1 MEVSLVSQP
10 SPDVQLFLSDG
21 TVLRGPRGATLEAF
35 LRPVEARFPAP
46 VMAAVVN
53 GVLQELT
60 AQVHLEAR
68 VQPITLADE
77 DGMRIYRRSLVFL
90 LEVAF
95 DRLFPQASLW
105 VEYSVAAGGYFC
117 EVQGRPPLTHEE
129 LQRLEATMR
138 ALVAQDLPIRREEV
152 PLEEAVAYFR
162 QRGMHDKVQLL
173 RYRRKPYLTLYVLDG
188 YRDYHHG
195 YMVPSTGY
203 LRWFA
208 LEPAED
214 GFVLRFPERRNPTA
228 ISPGPLAPQLMETF
242 RQYGDWLKRLG
253 LANVGTLNQV
263 IEEGRIREVVLVA
276 EALHEQ
282 QIAAIARTIAEH
294 RQDIDVVLVA
304 GPSAAGKTT
313 FSKRLAVQLLTH
325 GLSPFPL
332 ELDNYFVD
340 RDQTPRDEHGNWD
353 FEHIDALQRQRLVQ
367 DVKRLLRGERV
378 RLPQYDFV
386 SGRSR
391 PGQEVQLRPG
401 QIIIME
407 GIHGLNPD
415 LLPGF
420 SRDRAFRIYVSAF
433 TQLNL
438 DRHNR
443 VSTTDTRLIRRIV
456 RDARERGYTA
466 RETIARWQSVR
477 RGEERWIFPFQEEAN
492 VMFNS
497 ALVYELSVLRP
508 RVEPLLLQIPP
519 RVAERIEAKRLL
531 ALLEWFLPLGVEV
544 VPDDSILR
552 EFVGGSI
559 LKEFTLWR
567 APGSPET
574 STQERK

>member
-1 MEVSLVSQP
+1 MASITLDQAP
-10 SPDVQLFLSDG
+10 SPEVQVFLPKG
-21 TVLRGPRGATLEAF
+21 LVVRGPRGATLETF
-35 LRPVEARFPAP
+35 LRPVEERFPAP
-46 VMAAVVN
+46 VMAAIVN
-53 GVLQELT
+53 GILQELT
-60 AQVHLEAR
+60 VPVHLEAR
-68 VQPITLADE
+68 VQPVTLEDE

-95 DRLFPQASLW
+95 DHLYPEASVW
-105 VEYSVAAGGYFC
+105 VEHSVTSGGYFC
-117 EVQGRPPLTHEE
+117 EIYGRPPLSFGE
-129 LQRLEATMR
+129 LQRLEAHMR

-152 PLEEAVAYFR
+152 PLKEAIAYFQ
-162 QRGMHDKVQLL
+162 QRGMHDKVKLL
-173 RYRRKPYLTLYVLDG
+173 RFRRKPYLTLYTLDG

-208 LEPAED
+208 LEPAD
-214 GFVLRFPERRNPTA
+214 SGFILRFPERKQPTQIA
-228 ISPGPLAPQLMETF
+228 PGRVTPQLMETF

-253 LANVGTLNQV
+253 LASAGTLNEV
-263 IEEGRIREVVLVA
+263 IEQGRIREVVLVS

-282 QIAAIARTIAEH
+282 QIAAIAQTIAEN
-294 RQDIDVVLVA
+294 RKDIEVILVA

-313 FSKRLAVQLLTH
+313 FSKRLAIQLLTH
-325 GLSPFPL
+325 GISPFSL

-353 FEHIDALQRQRLVQ
+353 FEHINALHRDRLVH
-367 DVKRLLRGERV
+367 DVERLLRGDRV
-378 RLPQYDFV
+378 RLPKYDFV
-386 SGRSR
+386 SGRSFE
-391 PGQEVQLRPG
+391 GEEVQLRPG
-401 QIIIME
+401 QMIIIE
-407 GIHGLNPD
+407 GIHGLNPE

-420 SRDRAFRIYVSAF
+420 SRNRTFRIYVSAF

-466 RETIARWQSVR
+466 QQTIARWYSVR
-477 RGEERWIFPFQEEAN
+477 RGEERWIFPFQEEADT
-492 VMFNS
+492 MFNS

-508 RVEPLLLQIPP
+508 HVEPLLLQIPP
-519 RVAERIEAKRLL
+519 RSPERIEAKRLL
-531 ALLEWFLPLGVEV
+531 ALLEWFLPLEADI

-559 LKEFTLWR
+559 LKHFTLWR
-567 APGSPET
+567 PPT
-574 STQERK
+574 SRA

>member
-1 MEVSLVSQP
+1 MASIALDQAPRPEVH
-10 SPDVQLFLSDG
+10 LFLPDG
-21 TVLRGPRGATLEAF
+21 LVLRGPRGATLETF
-35 LRPVEARFPAP
+35 LRPVETRFPAP
-46 VMAAVVN
+46 IMAAIVN
-53 GVLQELT
+53 GILQELT
-60 AQVHLEAR
+60 VPIHLEAR
-68 VQPITLADE
+68 VRPVTLADE

-95 DRLFPQASLW
+95 DQLYPEASVW
-105 VEYSVAAGGYFC
+105 VEHSVASGGYFC
-117 EVQGRPPLTHEE
+117 EIHGRPPLSFEE
-129 LQRLEATMR
+129 LQRLEAHMR
-138 ALVAQDLPIRREEV
+138 ALVTQDLPIGREEV
-152 PLEEAVAYFR
+152 PLKEAIAYFQR
-162 QRGMHDKVQLL
+162 RGMYDKAKLL
-173 RYRRKPYLTLYVLDG
+173 RYRRKPYLTLYTLDG

-208 LEPAED
+208 LEPAD
-214 GFVLRFPERRNPTA
+214 NGFILRFPERKHPTQIA
-228 ISPGPLAPQLMETF
+228 PGLITSQLMDTF

-253 LANVGTLNQV
+253 LASVGTLNEV
-263 IEEGRIREVVLVA
+263 IEQGRIQEVVLVA

-282 QIAAIARTIAEH
+282 QIAAIAQIIAEN
-294 RQDIDVVLVA
+294 RQDIDVILVA
-304 GPSAAGKTT
+304 GPSSAGKTT

-325 GLSPFPL
+325 GISPFSL

-340 RDQTPRDEHGNWD
+340 REKTPKDEKGNWD
-353 FEHIDALQRQRLVQ
+353 FEHIDALHRDRLVH
-367 DVKRLLRGERV
+367 DVERLLRGERV
-378 RLPQYDFV
+378 RLPRYDFI
-386 SGRSR
+386 SGRSLE
-391 PGQEVQLRPG
+391 GEEVQLRPG
-401 QIIIME
+401 QMIIME

-420 SRDRAFRIYVSAF
+420 SRHRTFRIYVSAF

-466 RETIARWQSVR
+466 QQTIAQWCSVR

-492 VMFNS
+492 TMFNS

-508 RVEPLLLQIPP
+508 QVEPLLLQVPP
-519 RVAERIEAKRLL
+519 RSPERIEAKRLL
-531 ALLEWFLPLGVEV
+531 ALLEWFLPLATDI

-559 LKEFTLWR
+559 LQQFTLWR
-567 APGSPET
+567 PPAL
-574 STQERK
+574 QA

>member
-1 MEVSLVSQP
+1 MTHIILDKGP
-10 SPDVQLFLSDG
+10 SPEVQVFLPEG
-21 TVLRGPRGATLEAF
+21 LVVRGPRGARLETF
-35 LRPVEARFPAP
+35 LRPMEDRFPAP
-46 VMAAVVN
+46 VMAAIVN
-53 GVLQELT
+53 GILQELT
-60 AQVHLEAR
+60 VPVHLEAQ

-95 DRLFPQASLW
+95 DHLFPEASVW
-105 VEYSVAAGGYFC
+105 VEHSVTSGGYFC
-117 EVQGRPPLTHEE
+117 EVNGRPPLTLEE
-129 LQRLEATMR
+129 LQRLEAHMR

-152 PLEEAVAYFR
+152 PLQEAITYFQ
-162 QRGMHDKVQLL
+162 QRGMHDKVKLL
-173 RYRRKPYLTLYVLDG
+173 RYRRKPYLTLYTLDG

-203 LRWFA
+203 LKWFT
-208 LEPAED
+208 LEPAD
-214 GFVLRFPERRNPTA
+214 KGFILRFPERRDPTRIA
-228 ISPGPLAPQLMETF
+228 PGPVAPQLMETF

-253 LANVGTLNQV
+253 LASVGTLDEV
-263 IEEGRIREVVLVA
+263 IEQGRIREVVLVA

-282 QIAAIARTIAEH
+282 QIAAIARTIAEN
-294 RQDIDVVLVA
+294 RRDIDVILVA

-313 FSKRLAVQLLTH
+313 FSKRLAIQLLTH
-325 GLSPFPL
+325 GISPFSL

-340 RDQTPRDEHGNWD
+340 RDLTPKDEKGNWD
-353 FEHIDALQRQRLVQ
+353 FEHIDALQRERLVH
-367 DVKRLLRGERV
+367 DVEHLLQGERV
-378 RLPQYDFV
+378 RLPKYDFV
-386 SGRSR
+386 TGSSMEGE
-391 PGQEVQLRPG
+391 EVQLRPG
-401 QIIIME
+401 QIIIIE

-420 SRDRAFRIYVSAF
+420 SRGRTFRIYVSAF

-466 RETIARWQSVR
+466 QQTIARWYSVR
-477 RGEERWIFPFQEEAN
+477 RGEERWIFPFQEEADT
-492 VMFNS
+492 MFNS
-497 ALVYELSVLRP
+497 ALVYELAVLRP

-519 RVAERIEAKRLL
+519 RSPERIEAKRLL
-531 ALLEWFLPLGVEV
+531 ALLEWFLPLDAEV

-559 LKEFTLWR
+559 LKDFTLWQPP
-567 APGSPET
+567 AGEGET
-574 STQERK
+574 S

>member
-1 MEVSLVSQP
+1 MASIALEQAP
-10 SPDVQLFLSDG
+10 SPEVQVFLPDG
-21 TVLRGPRGATLEAF
+21 LVIRGPRGATLETF
-35 LRPVEARFPAP
+35 LRPVEERFPAP
-46 VMAAVVN
+46 VMAAIVN
-53 GVLQELT
+53 GILQELT
-60 AQVHLEAR
+60 VPVHLEAR
-68 VQPITLADE
+68 VQPVTLADE

-95 DRLFPQASLW
+95 DHLYPEASVW
-105 VEYSVAAGGYFC
+105 VEHSVTSGGYFC
-117 EVQGRPPLTHEE
+117 EIHGRPPLTPEE
-129 LQRLEATMR
+129 LQRLEAHMR

-152 PLEEAVAYFR
+152 PLKEAITYFQR
-162 QRGMHDKVQLL
+162 RGMHDKVKLL
-173 RYRRKPYLTLYVLDG
+173 RYRRKPYLTLYTLDG

-208 LEPAED
+208 LEPAD
-214 GFVLRFPERRNPTA
+214 NGFILRFPERKHPTQIA
-228 ISPGPLAPQLMETF
+228 PGLVTPQLMDTF

-253 LANVGTLNQV
+253 LASVGTLNEV
-263 IEEGRIREVVLVA
+263 IEQGRIREVVLVA

-282 QIAAIARTIAEH
+282 QIAAIAQTIAEN
-294 RQDIDVVLVA
+294 RRDIEVILVA

-325 GLSPFPL
+325 GISPFSL

-340 RDQTPRDEHGNWD
+340 REQTPKDERGNWD
-353 FEHIDALQRQRLVQ
+353 FEHIDALHRDRLVH
-367 DVKRLLRGERV
+367 DVERLLRGERV
-378 RLPQYDFV
+378 RLPRYDFV
-386 SGRSR
+386 SGRSYE
-391 PGQEVQLRPG
+391 GEEVQLRPG
-401 QIIIME
+401 QMIIIE

-420 SRDRAFRIYVSAF
+420 SRQRTFRIYVSAF

-466 RETIARWQSVR
+466 QQTIARWYSVR

-492 VMFNS
+492 TMFNS

-519 RVAERIEAKRLL
+519 RSPERIEAKRLL
-531 ALLEWFLPLGVEV
+531 ALLEWFLPLDANI

-559 LKEFTLWR
+559 LKHFTLWR
-567 APGSPET
+567 PPASSE
-574 STQERK
+574 